1 MMRRDD
7 NGVSEFLFHAPGAA
21 VVELTVD
28 FGNGFIRTLG
38 MKRFQDGNWKVRIH
52 GVSEGVRYRFR
63 IDGRS
68 CPEPDSIA
76 ESPGGWTRIAR
87 AA

>member
-1 MMRRDD
+1 MMQRDD
-7 NGVSEFLFHAPGAA
+7 NGVSNFLIHEPEAT

-38 MKRFQDGNWKVRIH
+38 MKRSPDGAWTVSVH

-68 CPEPDSIA
+68 CPEPDAIV
-76 ESPGGWTRIAR
+76 EGPGGWTRVAR